1 MNDSFLETRQVVKR
15 YANHTALDGVSIA
28 VPEGQVFGLLGLWG
42 RKDHADSYYQPY
54 YSSRC
59 R

>member
-15 YANHTALDGVSIA
+15 YANHTALDGVSIT
-28 VPEGQVFGLLGLWG
+28 VPEGQVFGLLG
-42 RKDHADSYYQPY
+42 PTY